1 MKRTLLV
8 TLLVLCSLPLYAKK
22 PAQPKHT
29 LTTQGD
35 HFVLDGK
42 PFKVLSGELHYER
55 IPRAYWH
62 ARLKMA
68 KAMGLNTIA
77 TYVFWNMHE
86 PTPGHFDFTGNN
98 DVAAFI
104 RAAQEEGLYVILRT
118 GPYSCAEW
126 DLGGIPAWLL
136 KDPASAAALRSNDPA
151 FMVPAERWIDRLAKE
166 LTPLQIGRGGPILM
180 TQVENEYGN
189 FGSDHVYMEHLHQI
203 FLHAGFTD
211 SLLYTADNWRN
222 IPKGSIPGLYAATN
236 FGIGNHKGGMDALE
250 KVRPGQA
257 LFVSE
262 YWPGWFDSWGHPHE
276 TRPIGPQ
283 IEDLDYILKRGA
295 GINIYMFHGGTSF
308 GFMSGSSLIKGHFLP
323 DVTSY
328 DYDAPLDEA
337 GHTTPKFFAYRK
349 VLAQYATCSI
359 SKSQSERKLSSRPKR
374 SAVEGPA
381 VAPSSTTTELTGESC
396 LPPVPAAPPVI
407 TIPQI
412 DLTQSTPLW
421 ANLPAP
427 IASEQPQPMERFN
440 QSYGYILYRKQLPA
454 AVSGDLVIDQV
465 HDYAQ
470 VYLNGKLIGT
480 RDRRSADP
488 SGNLSPVSIQ
498 TTGPTRLDILVA
510 DDGRIN
516 STRNMRGENKGITH
530 SVTLAGQP
538 LTHWQVYPLPM
549 TTHPTAS
556 RYAKASALAL
566 SPQPQ
571 NGASAPGGCTP
582 PGCTPNQT
590 GTPTFLR
597 GNFTL
602 AHTGDTF
609 LDIRN
614 LGKGVLWI
622 NGHIIGRFWNVGPQQ
637 TLYVP
642 GPWLRK
648 GRNQIVVFD
657 LAPQSARP
665 HVEGLGQPI
674 LNGPVADQSM
684 SKQE

>member
-1 MKRTLLV
+1 MKRTLL
-8 TLLVLCSLPLYAKK
+8 TALLILCSFPLH
-22 PAQPKHT
+22 AQKKHT
-29 LTTQGD
+29 FATQGD
-35 HFVLDGK
+35 HFILDGK

-77 TYVFWNMHE
+77 TYVFWNVHE
-86 PTPGHFDFTGNN
+86 PSPGHFDFTGNN

-104 RAAQEEGLYVILRT
+104 RAAQQEGLYVILRT

-151 FMVPAERWIDRLAKE
+151 FMIPAERWIDRLAKE
-166 LTPLQIGRGGPILM
+166 LTPLQIRRGGPILM

-189 FGSDHVYMEHLHQI
+189 FGSDHAYMEHLHQI

-222 IPKGSIPGLYAATN
+222 IPNGSIPGLFAATN

-250 KVRPGQA
+250 KVRPNA
-257 LFVSE
+257 PLFVSE
-262 YWPGWFDSWGHPHE
+262 YWPGWFDSWGHAHE
-276 TRPIGPQ
+276 TRPIRPQ

-349 VLAQYATCSI
+349 VLAQYSPC
-359 SKSQSERKLSSRPKR
+359 
-374 SAVEGPA
+374 GN
-381 VAPSSTTTELTGESC
+381 ESC
-396 LPPVPAAPPVI
+396 LPPIPAAPPVI

-412 DLTQSTPLW
+412 TFNQSTPLW

-427 IASEQPQPMERFN
+427 ILSELPQPMEHFD
-440 QSYGYILYRKQLPA
+440 QSYGYILYRTKLP
-454 AVSGDLVIDQV
+454 SHTHGNLVIDQV

-470 VYLNGKLIGT
+470 IYVDGKLIGAL
-480 RDRRSADP
+480 DRRFADP
-488 SGNLSPVSIQ
+488 KGNLPPVSIQ
-498 TTGPTRLDILVA
+498 TTGPARLDILVA
-510 DDGRIN
+510 EDGRIN
-516 STRNMRGENKGITH
+516 STRNMRGESKGITH
-530 SVTLAGQP
+530 SVTLSGQP
-538 LTHWQVYPLPM
+538 LTNWQVYPLPM
-549 TTHPTAS
+549 TF
-556 RYAKASALAL
+556 
-566 SPQPQ
+566 
-571 NGASAPGGCTP
+571 
-582 PGCTPNQT
+582 NQT
-590 GTPTFLR
+590 PATSSRPERSGAERPLQFHRNVSTSQGTPTFFQAT
-597 GNFTL
+597 FTL
-602 AHTGDTF
+602 SRTGDTF
-609 LDIRN
+609 LDIRD
-614 LGKGVLWI
+614 LGKGALWI
-622 NGHIIGRFWNVGPQQ
+622 NGHAIGRFWNTGPQQ
-637 TLYVP
+637 TLYIP

-648 GRNQIVVFD
+648 GRNQIIVFD
-657 LAPQSARP
+657 MVPQSAHP
-665 HVEGLGQPI
+665 YVAGLAQPI
-674 LNGPVADQSM
+674 LTGSVADQTTSN
-684 SKQE
+684 QQ

>member
-1 MKRTLLV
+1 MMKRTLLAA
-8 TLLVLCSLPLYAKK
+8 LLILCSLPFYA
-22 PAQPKHT
+22 QQKHT
-29 LTTQGD
+29 FTTQGN
-35 HFVLDGK
+35 HFALDGQ

-77 TYVFWNMHE
+77 TYVFWNMHK
-86 PTPGHFDFTGNN
+86 PIPGHFDFTGNN

-104 RAAQEEGLYVILRT
+104 RAAQKEGLYVILRT

-126 DLGGIPAWLL
+126 DLGGLPAWLL

-222 IPKGSIPGLYAATN
+222 IPNGSIPGLYAATN
-236 FGIGNHKGGMDALE
+236 FGIGNHQGGMDALA
-250 KVRPGQA
+250 KLRPDA
-257 LFVSE
+257 PLFVSE

-349 VLAQYATCSI
+349 VLAQFSPC
-359 SKSQSERKLSSRPKR
+359 
-374 SAVEGPA
+374 GN
-381 VAPSSTTTELTGESC
+381 ESC
-396 LPPVPAAPPVI
+396 LPPVPAAPQVI

-427 IASEQPQPMERFN
+427 IHSELPKPMEHFD
-440 QSYGYILYRKQLPA
+440 QSYGYILYRTQLPA
-454 AVSGDLVIDQV
+454 HTHGDLVIDQV

-470 VYLNGKLIGT
+470 IYLNGKLT
-480 RDRRSADP
+480 ATLDRRFADP
-488 SGNLSPVSIQ
+488 QGNLPPVSIK
-498 TTGPTRLDILVA
+498 TNGPARLDILVA

-516 STRNMRGENKGITH
+516 STRNMRGEAKGITH
-530 SVTLAGQP
+530 AVTLAGQP
-538 LTHWQVYPLPM
+538 LTNWQVYPLPM
-549 TTHPTAS
+549 TTTSKLVIVTLNKSKGKNPRS
-556 RYAKASALAL
+556 
-566 SPQPQ
+566 SPEVPQ
-571 NGASAPGGCTP
+571 SAPATP
-582 PGCTPNQT
+582 IFFRAT
-590 GTPTFLR
+590 
-597 GNFTL
+597 FTL
-602 AHTGDTF
+602 ASTGDTF
-609 LDIRN
+609 LDIRD
-614 LGKGVLWI
+614 LGKGALWI
-622 NGHIIGRFWNVGPQQ
+622 NGHAIGRFWNTGPQQ

-648 GRNQIVVFD
+648 GRNQITIFD
-657 LAPQSARP
+657 MAPQSVHP
-665 HVEGLGQPI
+665 HVAGLAQPI
-674 LNGPVADQSM
+674 LNGPVADQTTSN
-684 SKQE
+684 QQ

>member
-1 MKRTLLV
+1 MKRTLLAA
-8 TLLVLCSLPLYAKK
+8 LLILCSLPLH
-22 PAQPKHT
+22 AQKKHT
-29 LTTQGD
+29 FVTQGD
-35 HFVLDGK
+35 HFVLDGH
-42 PFKVLSGELHYER
+42 PFKILSGELHYER

-126 DLGGIPAWLL
+126 DFGGIPAWLL

-151 FMVPAERWIDRLAKE
+151 FMVPAEHWIDRLAQE

-189 FGSDHVYMEHLHQI
+189 FGSDHAYMEHLHQI

-222 IPKGSIPGLYAATN
+222 IPNGSIPSLYAATN
-236 FGIGNHKGGMDALE
+236 FGIGNHEGGMDSLE
-250 KVRPGQA
+250 KVRPGA
-257 LFVSE
+257 PLFVSE

-337 GHTTPKFFAYRK
+337 GHTTPKYFAYRK
-349 VLAQYATCSI
+349 VLAQYSPC
-359 SKSQSERKLSSRPKR
+359 
-374 SAVEGPA
+374 GN
-381 VAPSSTTTELTGESC
+381 ESC
-396 LPPVPAAPPVI
+396 LPPIPAAPPVI
-407 TIPQI
+407 TIPQLELI
-412 DLTQSTPLW
+412 RSASLW
-421 ANLPAP
+421 DNLPKA
-427 IASEQPQPMERFN
+427 IASELPDPMERFD

-454 AVSGDLVIDQV
+454 AVSGDLVIDEV

-470 VYLNGKLIGT
+470 IYLNGKLAGT
-480 RDRRSADP
+480 LDRRNSQSSTVPIA
-488 SGNLSPVSIQ
+488 
-498 TTGPTRLDILVA
+498 TTGPARLDILVA

-516 STRNMRGENKGITH
+516 STRNMRGESKGITH
-530 SVTLAGQP
+530 SVTLSGKP
-538 LTHWQVYPLPM
+538 LTNWQVFPLPM
-549 TTHPTAS
+549 TSFPT
-556 RYAKASALAL
+556 RYGHQST
-566 SPQPQ
+566 
-571 NGASAPGGCTP
+571 SAPSFFRAT
-582 PGCTPNQT
+582 
-590 GTPTFLR
+590 
-597 GNFTL
+597 FTL
-602 AHTGDTF
+602 GKTGDTF
-609 LDIRN
+609 LDIRD
-614 LGKGVLWI
+614 LGKGALWI
-622 NGHIIGRFWNVGPQQ
+622 NGHAIGRFWNTGPQQ

-642 GPWLRK
+642 GPWLRE
-648 GRNQIVVFD
+648 GSNQIVVFD
-657 LAPQSARP
+657 LAPQSETP
-665 HVEGLGQPI
+665 HVAGLAQPI
-674 LNGPVADQSM
+674 LNGPVADQSTK
-684 SKQE
+684 KQE

>member
-1 MKRTLLV
+1 MKRNLLAALLILCTL
-8 TLLVLCSLPLYAKK
+8 SLH
-22 PAQPKHT
+22 AQQKHT
-29 LTTQGD
+29 FTTQGD

-136 KDPASAAALRSNDPA
+136 KAPASAAALRSNDPA

-166 LTPLQIGRGGPILM
+166 VAPLQIGRGGPILM

-189 FGSDHVYMEHLHQI
+189 FGPVPGDQPHAYMEHLHQI

-222 IPKGSIPGLYAATN
+222 IPKGSIPGLFAATN

-250 KVRPGQA
+250 KVRPDQA

-349 VLAQYATCSI
+349 VLAQYATCPTASASAPTAKAVILSAAKNPRI
-359 SKSQSERKLSSRPKR
+359 SPEAPQT
-374 SAVEGPA
+374 SA
-381 VAPSSTTTELTGESC
+381 TEMHGESC
-396 LPPVPAAPPVI
+396 LPPIPAAPPVI

-412 DLTQSTPLW
+412 TLTQSTPLW
-421 ANLPAP
+421 ANLPRP
-427 IASEQPQPMERFN
+427 IHSELPQPMERFG

-480 RDRRSADP
+480 LDRRFADP
-488 SGNLSPVSIQ
+488 SGNLPSVSIK
-498 TTGPTRLDILVA
+498 TTGPARLDILVA

-530 SVTLAGQP
+530 AVTLTGQP
-538 LTHWQVYPLPM
+538 LTNWQVYPLPM
-549 TTHPTAS
+549 TTAS
-556 RYAKASALAL
+556 KMVILSAAKNPRISSEAPQTSLA
-566 SPQPQ
+566 
-571 NGASAPGGCTP
+571 
-582 PGCTPNQT
+582 
-590 GTPTFLR
+590 TPTFFR
-597 GNFTL
+597 ATFAL
-602 AHTGDTF
+602 AATGDTF

-614 LGKGVLWI
+614 LGKGALWI
-622 NGHIIGRFWNVGPQQ
+622 NGHIIGRFWNTGPQQ
-637 TLYVP
+637 TLYIP

-657 LAPQSARP
+657 MAPQSTRP

-674 LNGPVADQSM
+674 LNSPVADQTT
-684 SKQE
+684 SKQQ

>member
-1 MKRTLLV
+1 MNRTLLAAA
-8 TLLVLCSLPLYAKK
+8 LVLCFLPLH
-22 PAQPKHT
+22 AQQKHT
-29 LTTQGD
+29 FTTQGD
-35 HFVLDGK
+35 HFNLDGR

-104 RAAQEEGLYVILRT
+104 RAAHEEGLYVILRT

-189 FGSDHVYMEHLHQI
+189 FGSDHAYMEHLHQI
-203 FLHAGFTD
+203 FLHAGFTN

-236 FGIGNHKGGMDALE
+236 FGIGNHQGGMDALE
-250 KVRPGQA
+250 KVRPGA
-257 LFVSE
+257 PLFVSE

-337 GHTTPKFFAYRK
+337 GHTTPKYFAYRK
-349 VLAQYATCSI
+349 VLAQYSPC
-359 SKSQSERKLSSRPKR
+359 
-374 SAVEGPA
+374 GN
-381 VAPSSTTTELTGESC
+381 ESC
-396 LPPVPAAPPVI
+396 LPSIPAAPPVI

-412 DLTQSTPLW
+412 TLTKSTPLW

-427 IASEQPQPMERFN
+427 IPSELPQPMERFG
-440 QSYGYILYRKQLPA
+440 QSYGYILYRLQLPA
-454 AVSGDLVIDQV
+454 HTHGNLVVDQV

-470 VYLNGKLIGT
+470 IFLDGKLIAT
-480 RDRRSADP
+480 LDRRSADP
-488 SGNLSPVSIQ
+488 KGDLPPVSIE
-498 TTGPTRLDILVA
+498 TNAPARLDILVA

-516 STRNMRGENKGITH
+516 STRNMRGENKGIIH
-530 SVTLAGQP
+530 SVTLSGQP
-538 LTHWQVYPLPM
+538 LTRWQVYPLPM
-549 TTHPTAS
+549 TTRPTFSKSTTQETSTLSPARTSASKQVAAS
-556 RYAKASALAL
+556 RSAKASGFALSGKQQNGALAL
-566 SPQPQ
+566 GVCSLSDCQ
-571 NGASAPGGCTP
+571 
-582 PGCTPNQT
+582 
-590 GTPTFLR
+590 PTFFR
-597 GNFTL
+597 ATFTL
-602 AHTGDTF
+602 RQTGDTF
-609 LDIRN
+609 LDIRD
-614 LGKGVLWI
+614 LGKGALWI
-622 NGHIIGRFWNVGPQQ
+622 NGHIIGRFWNTGPQQ

-648 GRNQIVVFD
+648 GRNQITIFD
-657 LAPQSARP
+657 MAPQSARP
-665 HVEGLGQPI
+665 HVAGLGLPV
-674 LNGPVADQSM
+674 LNGPVADQTT
-684 SKQE
+684 SKQQ

>member
-1 MKRTLLV
+1 MKRTLLAA
-8 TLLVLCSLPLYAKK
+8 LLVLCTMSLP
-22 PAQPKHT
+22 AQQKRT
-29 LTTQGD
+29 FTTQGD
-35 HFVLDGK
+35 HFALDGQ

-55 IPRAYWH
+55 IPREYWH

-77 TYVFWNMHE
+77 TYVFWNVHE

-189 FGSDHVYMEHLHQI
+189 FGSDHVYMEHLYQI
-203 FLHAGFTD
+203 FLHAGFSD

-236 FGIGNHKGGMDALE
+236 FGIGNHQGGMDALA
-250 KVRPGQA
+250 KLRPDA
-257 LFVSE
+257 PLFVSE

-337 GHTTPKFFAYRK
+337 GHTTPKFFAYRE
-349 VLAQYATCSI
+349 VLAQYATCPATE
-359 SKSQSERKLSSRPKR
+359 SESGSEKKLSSRPKR
-374 SAVEGPA
+374 SGVEGPA
-381 VAPSSTTTELTGESC
+381 VASSGTSTEITGVQC

-412 DLTQSTPLW
+412 DLTQSTLLW
-421 ANLPAP
+421 ANLPAS
-427 IASEQPQPMERFN
+427 IASEQPQPMERFG

-470 VYLNGKLIGT
+470 VYINGRLIGT
-480 RDRRSADP
+480 LDRRLADP
-488 SGNLSPVSIQ
+488 SGNLPPVSIK
-498 TTGPTRLDILVA
+498 TTGPARLDILVA

-530 SVTLAGQP
+530 TVTLAGQP

-549 TTHPTAS
+549 TFNETSSSEHPSSTSSRPERSGVERPLYFSPGVTA
-556 RYAKASALAL
+556 K
-566 SPQPQ
+566 Q
-571 NGASAPGGCTP
+571 
-582 PGCTPNQT
+582 
-590 GTPTFLR
+590 GTPTFFR
-597 GNFTL
+597 ATFTL
-602 AHTGDTF
+602 AQTGDTF

-614 LGKGVLWI
+614 LGKGALWI
-622 NGHIIGRFWNVGPQQ
+622 NGHIIGRFWNAGPQQ

-648 GRNQIVVFD
+648 GSNKIVVFD

-665 HVEGLGQPI
+665 HVAGLAQPI
-674 LNGPVADQSM
+674 LNGPVADQTTSN
-684 SKQE
+684 QQ